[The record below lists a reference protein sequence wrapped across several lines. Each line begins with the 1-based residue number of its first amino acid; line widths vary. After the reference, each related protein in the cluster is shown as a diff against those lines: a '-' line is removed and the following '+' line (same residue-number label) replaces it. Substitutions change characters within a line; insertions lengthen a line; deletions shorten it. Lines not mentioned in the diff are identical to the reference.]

1 MELDSDAVFCRGDTI
16 LHSKQHIGHHV
27 YEHGNVQRRYGDVH

>member
-1 MELDSDAVFCRGDTI
+1 MELDSDSVFCRGDTI
-16 LHSKQHIGHHV
+16 LHSKQHIGHNV